1 MNSYSECKAIVELD
15 LDPIKVKLMHK
26 ESGEGWS
33 LEQANVVEAEYRRY
47 LYLMKAFPNEA
58 FAPGTDVDTFWH
70 YHILDTIKYAAD
82 CQEVFGYFVHHFP
95 YIGLRGEEDLAVHE
109 RLGERMRTIYEA
121 AFGEPYRS
129 GRLVSFQAHDGAFA
143 AKAGATAFSASPV
156 GVAAAGGGIAFSAS
170 PVGVAA
176 AGGGTAFSASP
187 VGARAQADSKTAFS
201 ASPGGTHAVVSDGT
215 AFSASPVGA
224 RAAAGNGTAFSAS
237 PVGTRTTVAGD
248 TAFSASPV
256 GQHAPA
262 GNGAAFSASPVD
274 TRAAAS
280 KETAFSASAVGK
292 AAAAQT
298 ATAFS
303 ASPVG
308 ARTASRSGIALHDG
322 PVYMSRLGPAPW
334 PDADACNEDSPT
346 RPGDDPSSVRPGN
359 ADGESVASDD
369 LFSIR
374 PRLPEPI
381 AA

>member
-33 LEQANVVEAEYRRY
+33 LEQANVIEAEYRRY

-143 AKAGATAFSASPV
+143 AKAGATAFSVSPV
-156 GVAAAGGGIAFSAS
+156 GVAAAGDGIAFSAS
-170 PVGVAA
+170 PA
-176 AGGGTAFSASP
+176 
-187 VGARAQADSKTAFS
+187 GARAEADSETAFS
-201 ASPGGTHAVVSDGT
+201 ASPGGTHAVASDGT

-224 RAAAGNGTAFSAS
+224 RAGAGNGTAFSAS
-237 PVGTRTTVAGD
+237 PVGTRT
-248 TAFSASPV
+248 
-256 GQHAPA
+256 
-262 GNGAAFSASPVD
+262 
-274 TRAAAS
+274 AAS

-303 ASPVG
+303 AGPVG